1 MLTPAFYIQEEF
13 GDTKGVLRIRKSKN
27 RLHKGQ
33 MKKNK
38 RTNNDLQH
46 NTHKTNDWVLWGVIM
61 II

>member
-38 RTNNDLQH
+38 RTDNDLQH
-46 NTHKTNDWVLWGVIM
+46 NTHKTNDRVL
-61 II
+61 

>member
-38 RTNNDLQH
+38 KRQTTIY
-46 NTHKTNDWVLWGVIM
+46 NTIHIKLM
-61 II
+61 IESYEV